1 MEQSVPYTKYINLTI
16 DAKTFLGSEKYNILL
31 EEARNK
37 ALARIRAEGL
47 YAKYAD
53 CWILGFVRGYI
64 EGYIEGYTWAL
75 QNIVKRML
83 AHGMTPELI
92 AKLTDLS
99 IEVILPFL

>member
-1 MEQSVPYTKYINLTI
+1 MEQSVPYTEYVNPTI
-16 DAKTFLGSEKYNILL
+16 DAKIFLGSEKFNILL

-37 ALARIRAEGL
+37 ALAKIRAEGL
-47 YAKYAD
+47 YAKYAE

-75 QNIVKRML
+75 QSIVKRML
-83 AHGMTPELI
+83 ADGMTPELI

-99 IEVILPFL
+99 IEAILSFL